1 MKISIIL
8 VLIVVH
14 FIFKGVAYYF
24 HVDENITEQ
33 WKRLNKINFSTN
45 CCEVSD
51 KQWELIKWYFL
62 RVGSF
67 VSVTEI
73 VREISFSK
81 QTHYMNHFVEDL
93 YRYTGLK
100 YYTHQIMYS
109 ISEEQANKEDIFD
122 DNTY

>member
-93 YRYTGLK
+93 YR
-100 YYTHQIMYS
+100 
-109 ISEEQANKEDIFD
+109 
-122 DNTY
+122 